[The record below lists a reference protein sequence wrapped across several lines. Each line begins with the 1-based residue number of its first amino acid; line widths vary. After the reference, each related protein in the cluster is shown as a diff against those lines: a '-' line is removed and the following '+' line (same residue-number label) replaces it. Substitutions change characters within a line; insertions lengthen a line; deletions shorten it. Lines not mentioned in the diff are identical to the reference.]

1 MRRHLLDLIILF
13 VFASLAAGYVVAAQ
27 PAARN
32 VTLHVYVF
40 VVGGLVMLGVDEAAL
55 QAPGWPPNLQPF
67 GAVRAGKTCPAFSS
81 ALLNL
86 RWRRSPRGE

>member
-40 VVGGLVMLGVDEAAL
+40 VVGGLLMLGVVAAAGDAVPRRLSSELDAAL
-55 QAPGWPPNLQPF
+55 NA
-67 GAVRAGKTCPAFSS
+67 K
-81 ALLNL
+81 
-86 RWRRSPRGE
+86 SPRARAL